1 MINNNHNY
9 SKDNTVNKQTAISS
23 NNFFEEIEDS
33 EFNLDDKTIS
43 DFDNK
48 QNLFQSKIND
58 QTYSN
63 KLNLTY
69 KKDEQLNSDR
79 YENINNYN
87 NEGAENQTSNEK
99 TNDETI
105 LNSDLEHL
113 EETNDLDLK
122 DKVKEFHKK
131 LKDRKKSSTNN
142 LNENQE

>member
-9 SKDNTVNKQTAISS
+9 SIDNTVNKQTAISS

-43 DFDNK
+43 EFDNK

-69 KKDEQLNSDR
+69 KKDEQLNSDK

-87 NEGAENQTSNEK
+87 NEGAEN
-99 TNDETI
+99 
-105 LNSDLEHL
+105 
-113 EETNDLDLK
+113 
-122 DKVKEFHKK
+122 
-131 LKDRKKSSTNN
+131 
-142 LNENQE
+142 

>member
-87 NEGAENQTSNEK
+87 NEGAEN
-99 TNDETI
+99 
-105 LNSDLEHL
+105 
-113 EETNDLDLK
+113 
-122 DKVKEFHKK
+122 
-131 LKDRKKSSTNN
+131 
-142 LNENQE
+142 